1 MIHTFLKY
9 LKNNNLDYV
18 ITNGYRELFDA
29 DSSENDV
36 DILFKRKDFLTIEKV
51 IKAFCKKENF
61 KIVQIYHQEV
71 YAKNIFL
78 YCPTTHQMLNLDI
91 YGKLHKNNYEYF
103 SEDVIFSS
111 KRTFK
116 DISVLAFHQE
126 LFHYFLKKMSK
137 GDLTDNVF
145 YYLKDLYF
153 HDKEKCLEVLS
164 NQLKKTNK
172 QVINAFEND
181 NIQAILKNRENILS
195 DVKKGNTTLSYWLKD
210 KFRIV
215 KRIFKPTGISI
226 AFLGPDGSGKTTVIN
241 GLTSSNLPFRK
252 TDYFHL
258 KPIYTKNN
266 TNEVT
271 NNPHEFKP
279 YNKLKSYVKLLFFFY
294 QYNLGWIQNI
304 IPLKIK
310 SSLIIFDRYFDD
322 LIADNKRYRY
332 GGQNYMAKFF
342 RFFIKK
348 PSLYFVLVTDAKT
361 IYKRKQEVAF
371 TELENQIYK
380 YKSLVDNQRYFEI
393 DVNESPNIIVKNVSR
408 ILMNKMNERY

>member
-9 LKNNNLDYV
+9 LKNNNLAYV
-18 ITNGYRELFDA
+18 ITNGYRDLFYKSA
-29 DSSENDV
+29 SENDV
-36 DILFKRKDFLTIEKV
+36 DILFKRKDFTSIEK
-51 IKAFCKKENF
+51 IIRDFCKKEDF

-78 YCPTTHQMLNLDI
+78 YSNKTQEILNLDI

-103 SEDVIFSS
+103 SEAEIFDNKSTY
-111 KRTFK
+111 KG
-116 DISVLAFHQE
+116 ISILATHQE
-126 LFHYFLKKMSK
+126 FFHYFLKKISK
-137 GDLTDNVF
+137 GDLAKSVF
-145 YYLKDLYF
+145 EYLRDLYF
-153 HDKEKCLEVLS
+153 QAPNKCSEIIQHQF
-164 NQLKKTNK
+164 NNTNK
-172 QVINAFEND
+172 DVENAFTNND
-181 NIQAILKNRENILS
+181 LDALVSKRKQILA
-195 DVKKGNTTLSYWLKD
+195 DVKKGSSTFSYWLKD
-210 KFRIV
+210 KIRFV
-215 KRIFKPTGISI
+215 KRVFNPTGISI

-241 GLTSSNLPFRK
+241 GLTSLNLPFRK

-258 KPIYTKNN
+258 KPIYTSNKVS
-266 TNEVT
+266 EVT
-271 NNPHEFKP
+271 SDPHKFKP
-279 YNKLKSYVKLLFFFY
+279 YNKLKSYTKLLYFLY

-342 RFFIKK
+342 RLFIKK

-371 TELENQIYK
+371 SELENQIFK
-380 YKSLVDNQRYFEI
+380 YKSLVDNHRYFEI
-393 DVNESPNIIVKNVSR
+393 DVSESPNLIVKNVSR
-408 ILMNKMNERY
+408 ILMKKMNERY